1 MDDLTWRLLIV
12 GLIGAA
18 AVALGVVAN
27 RGRAWVRHHRT
38 SRGLDPAVYLLTSE
52 GCGSCAL
59 ARSRLVAARIGFVEV
74 GYEARPELF
83 TTFGVDRV
91 PAIVAVSRTVEW
103 VAYGVPSSAAVR
115 RWLPGP

>member
-12 GLIGAA
+12 GLTGLA
-18 AVALGVVAN
+18 AVAIGVVAN
-27 RGRAWVRHHRT
+27 RGRAWVRHPRP

-52 GCGSCAL
+52 GCGTCAL
-59 ARSRLVAARIGFVEV
+59 ARSRLVVAGIGFVEV

-83 TTFGVDRV
+83 ATFGVDRV
-91 PAIVAVSRTVEW
+91 PAIVAVSATAEW
-103 VAYGVPSSAAVR
+103 VAFGVPSSSAVR